1 MTKAMDAIW
10 DTPAEISRDNKIF
23 TAAVLA
29 EPQDACKFLQRALG
43 IEDADAAQIDV
54 PDRRDW
60 MRASVGSRLQM
71 LAVWMHTAAYV
82 LIDRSE
88 IPVAGHYP
96 TDFSL
101 RTND

>member
-10 DTPAEISRDNKIF
+10 DTPAEISHDNKIF
-23 TAAVLA
+23 AAAVMA

-43 IEDADAAQIDV
+43 IEDCDANLIDV
-54 PDRRDW
+54 PERRQW
-60 MRASVGSRLQM
+60 MRASIGSRLKM
-71 LAVWMHTAAYV
+71 LADWMRFAV
-82 LIDRSE
+82 LILIERTDV
-88 IPVAGHYP
+88 PVENHYP